1 MILRVYI
8 SKFAAKVKGELE
20 FPISTMLASD
30 EISAEEE
37 SMKLMMKAY
46 KADGVIPRLI
56 GTRVVPDQHIIAAY
70 QSLQQLSGLIK

>member
-20 FPISTMLASD
+20 FSISTMLASD

-46 KADGVIPRLI
+46 EADGVIPRLI
-56 GTRVVPDQHIIAAY
+56 GTRVVPDQHITAAY